1 MLSLTDKLDST
12 LVVTGVGELPV
23 NLAYNTVL
31 KWYSIGEDKRMQ
43 IVDKIRVGWQLFFN
57 GVVLDF
63 GSADDYEVASR
74 AISELLEYINEDPY
88 NVPDDANSSSAPSP
102 EVFSYSQDAEAIYAS
117 FIYDYGID
125 LIEERDKMRWE
136 KFRALFNNL
145 SPNSPFRRIV
155 EIRQSDTSGLKGEEL
170 VKLTEAQTYYRL
182 KGQSTSQVDD
192 AIGAMFSML
201 ATQAKQNQ

>member
-31 KWYSIGEDKRMQ
+31 KWYSIGEDKRMR

-88 NVPDDANSSSAPSP
+88 NVPDEANSSSAPSP

-155 EIRQSDTSGLKGEEL
+155 EIRQSDTRGLKGEEL
-170 VKLTEAQTYYRL
+170 VKLTEAQSYYRL

>member
-31 KWYSIGEDKRMQ
+31 KWYSIGEDKRMR

-88 NVPDDANSSSAPSP
+88 NVPDEANSSSAPSP

-155 EIRQSDTSGLKGEEL
+155 EIRQSDTRGLKGEEL